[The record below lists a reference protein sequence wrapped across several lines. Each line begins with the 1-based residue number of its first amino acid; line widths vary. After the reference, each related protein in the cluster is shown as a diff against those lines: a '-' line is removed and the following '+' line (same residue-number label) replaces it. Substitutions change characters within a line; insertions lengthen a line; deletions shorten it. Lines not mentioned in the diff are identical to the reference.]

1 MQESS
6 TVKSEKLS
14 YITKFFYGAGD
25 TGFALTDTIIG
36 LLFSNFL
43 IKVIGLSP
51 SQVAIAIFAGKTWD
65 WINDPLIGALS
76 DRTRSRWGRRRV
88 FLLFGFIPF
97 GLAFL
102 SLWWKPPF
110 VEDWM
115 LVAYY
120 AFAFMLYDASA
131 TLVYMPY
138 YALTPELTEDYD
150 ERTSLTS
157 YRMAFSIIGSLIAFT
172 LPLELIGER
181 TPEKAGLVFSTMAIF
196 AAVSALPLL
205 GTFFASRER
214 KEHLNEPKP
223 SLKGSIKAAF
233 QNKPF
238 LYAVGIF
245 LFTFTALSI
254 IESMLL
260 FFITDGLGMGEYE
273 TYILGGV
280 FVTALFTLPFW
291 NWVSNKKD
299 KRTAYMYGMIFFA
312 VVINLLIFV
321 QPDWGL
327 APAMVLSVLAGFG
340 VGAVQVLPWS
350 MLPDAIE
357 VDELNT
363 GARHEGMFYSLV
375 MLLRKFA
382 PSLALPLALLT
393 MEWSGYVAGAAQQP
407 LSAIRAVKIL
417 TGPVPAVLLM
427 IGVIFAVLYPLTR
440 SKHEEIRRELAARRV
455 EELTNE

>member
-1 MQESS
+1 MEEK
-6 TVKSEKLS
+6 TAPREEKLS
-14 YITKFFYGAGD
+14 FVTKFFYGAGD

-36 LLFSNFL
+36 LLFANFL
-43 IKVIGLSP
+43 IKVVGLTP

-65 WINDPLIGALS
+65 WINDPIFGTLS

-88 FLLFGFIPF
+88 YLLFGFIPF
-97 GLAFL
+97 ALAFL
-102 SLWWKPPF
+102 SLWWHPPF
-110 VEDWM
+110 TQDWM
-115 LVAYY
+115 LVVYY
-120 AFAFMLYDASA
+120 AFAFVLYDASA
-131 TLVYMPY
+131 TLVYMSY

-157 YRMAFSIIGSLIAFT
+157 FRMAFSIIGSLIAFT
-172 LPLELIGER
+172 LPLEIIGER

-196 AAVSALPLL
+196 AVISAVPLL
-205 GTFFASRER
+205 GTFFVARER

-223 SLKGSIKAAF
+223 SLKESLRAAL

-254 IESMLL
+254 LESMLL

-299 KRTAYMYGMIFFA
+299 KRIAYMYGMAFFA
-312 VVINLLIFV
+312 LIINLLIFV
-321 QPDWGL
+321 QPSWGL
-327 APAMVLSVLAGFG
+327 APALALSILAGFG

-375 MLLRKFA
+375 LLLRKFA
-382 PSLALPLALLT
+382 PSLALPLALLV
-393 MEWSGYVAGAAQQP
+393 MEWSGYVSGAAQQP
-407 LSAIRAVKIL
+407 ISAIRAVKIL
-417 TGPVPAVLLM
+417 TGPIPAALLM
-427 IGVIFAVLYPLTR
+427 VGVVFAIFYPLTR
-440 SKHEEIRRELAARRV
+440 SKHDEIRRELAARRAG
-455 EELTNE
+455 EQGNA

>member
-1 MQESS
+1 
-6 TVKSEKLS
+6 
-14 YITKFFYGAGD
+14 
-25 TGFALTDTIIG
+25 
-36 LLFSNFL
+36 
-43 IKVIGLSP
+43 
-51 SQVAIAIFAGKTWD
+51 
-65 WINDPLIGALS
+65 
-76 DRTRSRWGRRRV
+76 
-88 FLLFGFIPF
+88 
-97 GLAFL
+97 
-102 SLWWKPPF
+102 
-110 VEDWM
+110 M

-120 AFAFMLYDASA
+120 AFAFVLYDASA

-157 YRMAFSIIGSLIAFT
+157 FRMAFSIIGSLIAFT
-172 LPLELIGER
+172 LPLEIIGDR
-181 TPEKAGLVFSTMAIF
+181 TPEKAGLVFSTMAVFAII
-196 AAVSALPLL
+196 AAVPLL
-205 GTFFASRER
+205 GTFFVAHER

-223 SLKGSIKAAF
+223 TLKESIRAAL

-254 IESMLL
+254 LESMLL

-299 KRTAYMYGMIFFA
+299 KRIAYMYGMAFFA
-312 VVINLLIFV
+312 LIINLLIFV
-321 QPDWGL
+321 QPSWGL
-327 APAMVLSVLAGFG
+327 APALALSILAGFG

-375 MLLRKFA
+375 LLLRKFA
-382 PSLALPLALLT
+382 PSLALPLALLV
-393 MEWSGYVAGAAQQP
+393 MEWSGYVSGAAQQP
-407 LSAIRAVKIL
+407 VSAIRAVKIL
-417 TGPVPAVLLM
+417 TGPVPAILLM
-427 IGVIFAVLYPLTR
+427 VGVVFAIFYPLTR
-440 SKHEEIRRELAARRV
+440 SKHDEIRRELATRRAGD
-455 EELTNE
+455 

>member
-1 MQESS
+1 MKKKFSPDRAAG
-6 TVKSEKLS
+6 KLS
-14 YITKFFYGAGD
+14 FLTKFFYGAGD

-36 LLFSNFL
+36 LLFGNFL
-43 IKVIGLSP
+43 IKVVGLSP
-51 SQVAIAIFAGKTWD
+51 SQAAIAIFAGKTWD
-65 WINDPLIGALS
+65 WINDPLFGAWS

-97 GLAFL
+97 ALAFL

-110 VEDWM
+110 TQDWM
-115 LVAYY
+115 LIAYY
-120 AFAFMLYDASA
+120 AFAFMLYDAGA

-138 YALTPELTEDYD
+138 YALTPELTDDYD
-150 ERTSLTS
+150 ERTSLTA

-172 LPLELIGER
+172 LPLEIIGER
-181 TPEKAGLVFSTMAIF
+181 TPDKAGVVFNTMAVF
-196 AAVSALPLL
+196 AVVSALPLL
-205 GTFFASRER
+205 GTFFASKEK

-223 SLKGSIKAAF
+223 GLRESIRAAL

-280 FVTALFTLPFW
+280 FVTALLTLPFW

-299 KRTAYMYGMIFFA
+299 KRVAYMYGMIFFA
-312 VVINLLIFV
+312 VIINLLIFV
-321 QPDWGL
+321 QPQWGL
-327 APAMVLSVLAGFG
+327 APALALSILAGFG

-363 GARHEGMFYSLV
+363 GTRHEGMFYSLV
-375 MLLRKFA
+375 LLLRKFA
-382 PSLALPLALLT
+382 PSLALPLALLV
-393 MEWSGYVAGAAQQP
+393 MDWSGYVAGADQQP

-417 TGPVPAVLLM
+417 TGPVPAALLI
-427 IGVIFAVLYPLTR
+427 IGVIFAVMYPLSR
-440 SKHEEIRRELAARRV
+440 SKYNEVRKQLEARRAV
-455 EELTNE
+455 E

>member
-1 MQESS
+1 MKPTAS
-6 TVKSEKLS
+6 VKKEKLS
-14 YITKFFYGAGD
+14 FVTKFFYGAGD
-25 TGFALTDTIIG
+25 IGFALTDTIIG
-36 LLFSNFL
+36 LLFGNFL
-43 IKVIGLSP
+43 IKVIELSP
-51 SQVAIAIFAGKTWD
+51 SQAALAIFAGKTWD
-65 WINDPLIGALS
+65 WINDPLIGTLS

-97 GLAFL
+97 ALAFL

-110 VEDWM
+110 TQDWM

-120 AFAFMLYDASA
+120 AFAFMLYDAGA

-172 LPLELIGER
+172 LPLEIIGDR
-181 TPEKAGLVFSTMAIF
+181 TPDKAGLVFSTMAIF
-196 AAVSALPLL
+196 AAISAIPLL
-205 GTFFASRER
+205 GTFFSSRER

-223 SLKGSIKAAF
+223 GLRESIRAAL

-254 IESMLL
+254 LESMLL
-260 FFITDGLGMGEYE
+260 FFITDRLGMGEYE

-280 FVTALFTLPFW
+280 FVTALLTLPFW
-291 NWVSNKKD
+291 NWMSKKKD
-299 KRTAYMYGMIFFA
+299 KRIAYMYGMIFFA
-312 VVINLLIFV
+312 VIINLLIFV

-327 APAMVLSVLAGFG
+327 APALTLSILAGFG

-375 MLLRKFA
+375 LLLRKFA
-382 PSLALPLALLT
+382 PSLALPLALLV
-393 MEWSGYVAGAAQQP
+393 MEWSGYVAGAVQQP
-407 LSAIRAVKIL
+407 QSAIRAVQIL
-417 TGPVPAVLLM
+417 TGPVPAALLM
-427 IGVIFAVLYPLTR
+427 IGVIFAVLYPLSR
-440 SKHEEIRRELAARRV
+440 SKHEEVRRQLEAKRAV
-455 EELTNE
+455 K